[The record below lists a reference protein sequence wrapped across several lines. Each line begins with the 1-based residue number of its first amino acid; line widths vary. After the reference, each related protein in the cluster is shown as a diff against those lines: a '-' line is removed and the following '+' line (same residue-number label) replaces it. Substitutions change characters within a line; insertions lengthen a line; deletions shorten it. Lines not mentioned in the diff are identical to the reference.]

1 MDGVAE
7 LADLGAG
14 PVAGDAL
21 PVLSSELLGTGSD
34 TCPVVLEEV
43 LRTLL
48 DTGGAVRVLPLGV
61 PFPPEAELHYNK
73 IT

>member
-1 MDGVAE
+1 M
-7 LADLGAG
+7 
-14 PVAGDAL
+14 
-21 PVLSSELLGTGSD
+21 LSSQTAFEYMSQLDDVNTGTYSELLGAGSD

-73 IT
+73 II